1 MASATTPARRLCCGV
16 RWRSTATAWRQ
27 PEGGAYLPNIRY
39 TRDNDWFREP
49 LINSGSPL
57 AFRAVHTQ
65 GAALQEGWLPF
76 KKAQRRVW
84 IALKAPK
91 GAI

>member
-1 MASATTPARRLCCGV
+1 MLPGAGWVDAEPGQLSQTLPQNGRL
-16 RWRSTATAWRQ
+16 AL
-27 PEGGAYLPNIRY
+27 PENNNEAK
-39 TRDNDWFREP
+39 ES

-76 KKAQRRVW
+76 KKVQRRVW
-84 IALKAPK
+84 IALKTPK
-91 GAI
+91 GVL

>member
-1 MASATTPARRLCCGV
+1 MLVGFSHSVVT
-16 RWRSTATAWRQ
+16 
-27 PEGGAYLPNIRY
+27 
-39 TRDNDWFREP
+39 REP

-76 KKAQRRVW
+76 KKSQHRVW
-84 IALKAPK
+84 IALNAPK
-91 GAI
+91 GAF